1 MRTLTTYE
9 LDLDSTFNQAGDVY
23 DYQERK
29 GKIVSL
35 QLGEVLEVQ
44 QLSDIRKK
52 EFITSRKVKVVR
64 EAIEYTDKDKVRN
77 NRWGYVGLEMVNGW
91 TEDKN
96 EGHGTCRDSRI
107 FLANLKK
114 IKKALDTYT
123 ILFVYLGINNKG
135 NIWLSFTK
143 RKTTETN

>member
-77 NRWGYVGLEMVNGW
+77 NRWGYVGLEMVNG
-91 TEDKN
+91 
-96 EGHGTCRDSRI
+96 
-107 FLANLKK
+107 
-114 IKKALDTYT
+114 
-123 ILFVYLGINNKG
+123 
-135 NIWLSFTK
+135 
-143 RKTTETN
+143 

>member
-135 NIWLSFTK
+135 NTWLSFTK

>member
-1 MRTLTTYE
+1 MRTLTPYE
-9 LDLDSTFNQAGDVY
+9 LDLDSTFNQAGDTY

-29 GKIVSL
+29 GKIGSL

-77 NRWGYVGLEMVNGW
+77 NRWGYVGRQMVNGW

-114 IKKALDTYT
+114 NKKSSWH
-123 ILFVYLGINNKG
+123 VYYFFLIFRYEK
-135 NIWLSFTK
+135 
-143 RKTTETN
+143 